1 MLRCWLSLA
10 ILATVLLFTA
20 AGGKNKPSR
29 LIHGT
34 CRAYAITR
42 SFTMT
47 RSTSNDT
54 SNNTCTFSLPAFQC
68 GGFCETFEQPK
79 RVDKKGDVFE
89 LQMDEKCRCCEPIAS
104 GIFNVTIP
112 ANTLDCEENPGVKW
126 DEEVVY
132 RSVKGEAERY
142 CTCRNCR
149 SSNILPK
156 PVDG

>member
-20 AGGKNKPSR
+20 AGGKDRPSR

-47 RSTSNDT
+47 RCT
-54 SNNTCTFSLPAFQC
+54 SNNTCIFSLPAFQC

-79 RVDKKGDVFE
+79 RVDKKGDVFA

-104 GIFNVTIP
+104 GIINITIP
-112 ANTLDCEENPGVKW
+112 ANTLDCEKNPGVKW

-132 RSVKGEAERY
+132 QSVKWDKEVERY
-142 CTCRNCR
+142 CTCRIC
-149 SSNILPK
+149 SQSVTGAK
-156 PVDG
+156 S